1 MKGHKRQV
9 EDVTDINE
17 FGDYRLGLTGHEIED
32 YLYCRAPR
40 RNQIKLRK
48 DFVKVAG
55 INTGAV
61 TSTGMSLLYRH
72 DVKRFADVV
81 LLKKKTYFD

>member
-1 MKGHKRQV
+1 MGDTKMKNKI
-9 EDVTDINE
+9 DINE
-17 FGDYRLGLTGHEIED
+17 FGDYRAGLTGNEISD
-32 YLYCRAPR
+32 YLFCRAPR

-55 INTGAV
+55 CNTGAL
-61 TSTGMSLLYRH
+61 TSTGVSLMYRH

-81 LLKKKTYFD
+81 LLKKKTHFD